1 MSGAISSRRRFAP
14 MPHFSLVRCLALALL
29 LLCAGCSTVDRDTAN
44 FRQSQ
49 KLRQQAL
56 KADSQGDTASAL
68 QDLDRVQV
76 LEPLADRTTGMPARL
91 DHPEHRAIAP
101 ASGSTTC
108 NNIGINRFFCF

>member
-1 MSGAISSRRRFAP
+1 
-14 MPHFSLVRCLALALL
+14 MPRLALVPRLAVAMLL
-29 LLCAGCSTVDRDTAN
+29 LYAGCSTVDRDAAN

-68 QDLDRVQV
+68 QDLDQVQV
-76 LEPLADRTTGMPARL
+76 LEPLADRTTSLPARL

>member
-1 MSGAISSRRRFAP
+1 MSGGIRSGLRFAP
-14 MPHFSLVRCLALALL
+14 MPRFALLPGFALAML
-29 LLCAGCSTVDRDTAN
+29 LLCAGCSTVDRDAAN

-56 KADSQGDTASAL
+56 KADSQGDTATAL
-68 QDLDRVQV
+68 QNLNQVQV
-76 LEPLADRTTGMPARL
+76 LEPLADRTTGVPARL